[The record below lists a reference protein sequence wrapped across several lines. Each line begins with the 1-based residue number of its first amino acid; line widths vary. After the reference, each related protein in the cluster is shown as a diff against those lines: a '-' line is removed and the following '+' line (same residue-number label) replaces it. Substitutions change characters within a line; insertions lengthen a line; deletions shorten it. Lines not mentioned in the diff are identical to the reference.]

1 MSYQVAIMYLVATVL
16 MVAGGVMLWRLRRP
30 TITERKTYAY
40 RMVGIMLASGGVVLA
55 MSATAMWSWSRTL

>member
-16 MVAGGVMLWRLRRP
+16 MVAGAWMLWRLRRP

-40 RMVGIMLASGGVVLA
+40 RMVGIMFASGGVVLA
-55 MSATAMWSWSRTL
+55 MSATAMWSWSGVP

>member
-1 MSYQVAIMYLVATVL
+1 MSYQVAVMYVVATVL
-16 MVAGGVMLWRLRRP
+16 TLAGAWMLWRLRRP

-55 MSATAMWSWSRTL
+55 MSATAMWSWSRSL

>member
-40 RMVGIMLASGGVVLA
+40 RMVGIMFASGGVVLA
-55 MSATAMWSWSRTL
+55 MSATAMWSWSGVP